1 MNKSLAFGLFGS
13 ILLLL
18 AIVFGPAVAPYTM
31 DDVHPFKKIQQAD
44 GTEKIEPAPQ
54 PADSVNKLGTDQNGR
69 DILSKLL
76 RGARITITF
85 AVGVALLRTVIGL
98 PLAYLGA
105 SFPRTVGWLNEKLS
119 MAFTTVPSVLIVFLV
134 VIVFIFSDAI
144 TPMSILW
151 LMSVLIALVG
161 LFPTAFVMQA
171 KIEALMKSPFMEGQK
186 AIGTGRWRIL
196 RKHLMPHLSTFLMVL
211 LVSEIAQTLWL
222 AGQLGVLS
230 VFLGGSMLEP
240 GGGPINMRYPEE
252 WAGSIGY
259 SINAFRSHPMVV
271 LWPVFALSFAILSF
285 NLLAEGI
292 RKNHER
298 KWGISL

>member
-1 MNKSLAFGLFGS
+1 MNKSLWFGLMGS

-18 AIVFGPAVAPYTM
+18 TIVFGPTVAPFTM
-31 DDVHPFKKIQQAD
+31 DEVHPFKKIPQAD
-44 GTEKIEPAPQ
+44 GSIKIEAAPQ
-54 PADSVNKLGTDQNGR
+54 AADTLNKLGTDQNGR

-76 RGARITITF
+76 RGARVTITF
-85 AVGVALLRTVIGL
+85 AVGVALVRTLIGL

-134 VIVFIFSDAI
+134 VIVFIFTDAI
-144 TPMSILW
+144 KPIQILF

-161 LFPTAFVMQA
+161 LFPTAYVIQGKM
-171 KIEALMKSPFMEGQK
+171 EALMKSPFMEGQK
-186 AIGTGRWRIL
+186 AIGTGRWRVL
-196 RKHLMPHLSTFLMVL
+196 RKHLLPHLSTFLMVL

-230 VFLGGSMLEP
+230 VFLGGSMLEQGSP
-240 GGGPINMRYPEE
+240 VAMRYPEE

-259 SINAFRSHPMVV
+259 SINAFRSYPMVV

-285 NLLAEGI
+285 NLLADGI
-292 RKNHER
+292 RKHHER